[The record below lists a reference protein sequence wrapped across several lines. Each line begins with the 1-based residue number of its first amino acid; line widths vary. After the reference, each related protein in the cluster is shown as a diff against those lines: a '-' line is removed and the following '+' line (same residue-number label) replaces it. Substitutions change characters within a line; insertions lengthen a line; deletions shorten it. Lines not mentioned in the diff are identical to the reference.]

1 MDVMSVK
8 EINNNKTEMIIA
20 DTPYKIDL
28 LRLLYL
34 RRNLRLEVAGLKGRG
49 RTAYSV
55 LKQEL
60 GIKGDRQ
67 KVLDQVN
74 QMIQAM
80 KEQKG
85 EINE

>member
-1 MDVMSVK
+1 M
-8 EINNNKTEMIIA
+8 IA

-34 RRNLRLEVAGLKGRG
+34 RRNLRLEVVGLKGRG

-74 QMIQAM
+74 QMIQSM

-85 EINE
+85 IKPSIL